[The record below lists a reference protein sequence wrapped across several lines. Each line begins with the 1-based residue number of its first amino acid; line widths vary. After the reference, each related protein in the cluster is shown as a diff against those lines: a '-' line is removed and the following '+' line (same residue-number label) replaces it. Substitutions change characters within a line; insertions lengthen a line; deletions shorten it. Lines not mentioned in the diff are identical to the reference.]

1 MTYRKKTLRVMSPT
15 ARRLAR
21 LEGELKSVAKRLH
34 NTIEDVKRLEFENK
48 ALDNIQATYKA
59 KFGDFDGNINAR
71 ETSAQVEG
79 ESLDFDSKDDV

>member
-59 KFGDFDGNINAR
+59 KFGDFDGKVSAG

-79 ESLDFDSKDDV
+79 ESLDFDSEDGV